1 MSSMLKPVVLSMQ
14 GLKRCLVT
22 SSKLILPVSSGDK
35 KSDSTSKSCPN
46 PENLEDGFH
55 KFFPNVISQIIKH
68 SRCQN
73 IPDVAKWINTV
84 FETNCS
90 GGKMRRGMTILE
102 SLLILKDGKI
112 DQDELQDAF
121 LVAWAAEMMQSFIL
135 IMDDYMDQSET
146 RRGKPCWYKT
156 GNLGPKAMNDAFLM
170 ESSIYELFY
179 HSLSSKPFYKE
190 ILHLFKD
197 SGIKN
202 KTAFEAAWN
211 IALPLGIYFQE
222 QDDYLDLYGD
232 PNVTGKVGSDIRF
245 GKCTWFAVQVMKTGK
260 KHQIKLL
267 KDFYG
272 SKQEESIQ
280 KIKKLYEEMN
290 LQNVFHNH
298 ALERSEEFNSKL
310 NKLPNS
316 VPTIIFHNII
326 NSIVNRNK

>member
-1 MSSMLKPVVLSMQ
+1 M
-14 GLKRCLVT
+14 
-22 SSKLILPVSSGDK
+22 
-35 KSDSTSKSCPN
+35 
-46 PENLEDGFH
+46 
-55 KFFPNVISQIIKH
+55 
-68 SRCQN
+68 
-73 IPDVAKWINTV
+73 V

-197 SGIKN
+197 MVTRTSIGQTLDTYMSPNIGEKPNLTLYTTENYEGICKHKSSYYTIYLPVAAAMVLSGIKN